1 MKLYEPFPDRIAV
14 DGQEYRLTL
23 WFDRVLRFYD
33 VLDDPDLT
41 PEEKTETGF
50 AWLVDCRKS
59 PPVEV
64 QNRVLQ
70 QLMSVVIS
78 PPQRRLSTQ
87 KQPTKCVDF
96 GFDAEEIYSS
106 FRQVY
111 GIDLIHECGRLHWC
125 AFLAMFHGLP
135 ENTPIKQIMRI
146 RSEDIPAPNKHN
158 AEHIRRL
165 TELKTLYALP
175 NKDSGQAQGGDG
187 WDGLFNMLLA
197 QAKEVE

>member
-1 MKLYEPFPDRIAV
+1 MKLYEPFPDRITV

-33 VLDDPDLT
+33 ILDDPDLT
-41 PEEKTETGF
+41 PEEKTEAGF

-70 QLMSVVIS
+70 QLMSEVIA

-87 KQPTKCVDF
+87 KQPRKCVDF
-96 GFDAEEIYSS
+96 SFDAEEIYSS
-106 FRQVY
+106 FQQVY

-175 NKDSGQAQGGDG
+175 TKDAAQKQNGG

>member
-33 VLDDPDLT
+33 VLDEPDLT
-41 PEEKTETGF
+41 MEEKTEAGF
-50 AWLVDCRKS
+50 SWLVDCRRS
-59 PPVEV
+59 PSVEV

-70 QLMSVVIS
+70 RLMNEVIA
-78 PPQRRLSTQ
+78 PPQRRLSTR
-87 KQPTKCVDF
+87 KTPKKCVDF
-96 GFDAEEIYSS
+96 SFDAEEIYSS
-106 FRQVY
+106 FRQTY
-111 GIDLIHECGRLHWC
+111 GIDLIQEHGRLHWC

-146 RSEDIPAPNKHN
+146 RSEEIPAPNKHN

-175 NKDSGQAQGGDG
+175 SKDAAQKQNGG

-197 QAKEVE
+197 KAEER

>member
-41 PEEKTETGF
+41 DEEKTEAGF
-50 AWLVDCRKS
+50 AWLVDVRKTPS
-59 PPVEV
+59 VEA

-70 QLMSVVIS
+70 QLMSEVIA

-87 KQPTKCVDF
+87 KQPQRCVDF
-96 GFDAEEIYSS
+96 SFDAEEIYSS

-111 GIDLIHECGRLHWC
+111 GIDLIQERGRLHWC
-125 AFLAMFHGLP
+125 AFLAMFRGLP
-135 ENTPIKQIMRI
+135 EESPIKQIMRI

-158 AEHIRRL
+158 AEYIRRL
-165 TELKTLYALP
+165 TEFKTLYALP
-175 NKDSGQAQGGDG
+175 NKDNAQAQGGG
-187 WDGLFNMLLA
+187 WDGLFDMLMA
-197 QAKEVE
+197 QAEER

>member
-41 PEEKTETGF
+41 PEEKTEAGF

-70 QLMSVVIS
+70 QLMSEVIS

-87 KQPTKCVDF
+87 KQPRKCVDF
-96 GFDAEEIYSS
+96 SFDAEEIYSS
-106 FRQVY
+106 FRQTY
-111 GIDLIHECGRLHWC
+111 GIDLIKKYGRLHWC

-146 RSEDIPAPNKHN
+146 RFEDIPAPNKHN

-175 NKDSGQAQGGDG
+175 TKDAAQKQNGG